1 MNTDELAQLEA
12 QYDFSTIE
20 GFQAFHAEIERRQI
34 LKDLETHQR
43 TFEREYE
50 ISKENWENTTFTV
63 KVVMIQMWKSLNQY
77 AETEEEVRNWLE
89 DCPI

>member
-1 MNTDELAQLEA
+1 MNIDELAELEA

-20 GFQAFHAEIERRQI
+20 GFQAYHAELERRQI
-34 LKDLETHQR
+34 LKDLETHQK
-43 TFEREYE
+43 TFEREYD

-63 KVVMIQMWKSLNQY
+63 KVAMIQMWKSLNQY
-77 AETEEEVRNWLE
+77 CDAEEEVRIWLG